1 MAYSL
6 RVSGIVPESIVDG
19 PGIRYAVFVQG
30 CPHRCPG
37 CHNPQTHDFEG
48 GQDMGIGEIAAQI
61 EENPLLT
68 GVTFSGGEPF
78 CQAEALYWLGLK
90 VKAMGKNLIIY
101 TGYTIEQL
109 LVMEKRRSYVGKLL
123 RLADTL
129 IDGPY
134 VESLR
139 DLDLPFRG
147 SSNQRIIDVKEYFS
161 KQGRGE
167 QAERESGALI
177 TV

>member
-19 PGIRYAVFVQG
+19 PGIRFVVFVQG

-48 GQDMGIGEIAAQI
+48 GRDMDIGEIAAQI
-61 EENPLLT
+61 EENPLLF

-78 CQAEALYWLGLK
+78 SQPEALYELGLM
-90 VKAMGKNLIIY
+90 VKEMGKHLIIY

-109 LVMEKRRSYVGKLL
+109 LEMEKSRTYVGKLL
-123 RLADTL
+123 RLADIL

-134 VESLR
+134 IESLR

-147 SSNQRIIDVKEYFS
+147 SSNQRIIDIRKYFS
-161 KQGRGE
+161 KQVRE
-167 QAERESGALI
+167 PAEAVL
-177 TV
+177 